1 MCIKHDPIAG
11 RTGTG
16 ETAFMTPWDE
26 HWPDLRRGDV
36 FPVPLATDTHWT
48 ADGWEVEVVV
58 LLEVSAGGYS
68 SSPVW
73 SYREPYR
80 TGADHRPDDT
90 SPAAADRVT
99 RAALHGFATRLRELL
114 Q

>member
-1 MCIKHDPIAG
+1 
-11 RTGTG
+11 
-16 ETAFMTPWDE
+16 MTPWDE
-26 HWPDLRRGDV
+26 HWADLRSGDV

-73 SYREPYR
+73 IYREPYR
-80 TGADHRPDDT
+80 TGADHRPGGT
-90 SPAAADRVT
+90 SPAEADRVT